1 MRARNGVLMAA
12 MLVCLLVCLGLP
24 LGAAAQDGQ
33 LRLPE
38 LSHLQEQA
46 AQSINLTLDAKVL
59 GLMSALVHDHDTDF
73 DRVRKAFDEITAV
86 TVRSFKFD
94 TLVQPDA
101 ELEDL
106 RRQLATPAWSPLV
119 QVHDRDK
126 GEDVGIYLAYGERV
140 VHGLVILAVG
150 PRELTLVHVAGT
162 LEPSRIA
169 ELRLAFEHPGVAKV
183 QR

>member
-1 MRARNGVLMAA
+1 M
-12 MLVCLLVCLGLP
+12 LVCLGLP
-24 LGAAAQDGQ
+24 LWAAAQDGQ

-38 LSHLQEQA
+38 LSHLQEEA
-46 AQSINLTLDAKVL
+46 AQSVNVTLGPKVL
-59 GLMSALVHDHDTDF
+59 GLISAFADDGDADF
-73 DRVRKAFDEITAV
+73 DRIKKAFDEITSV

-94 TLVQPDA
+94 TPVQPGA

-126 GEDVGIYLAYGERV
+126 SEDVAVYVAYGERV
-140 VHGLVILAVG
+140 VHGLVILAVS
-150 PRELTLVHVAGT
+150 PQEISLVHVAGT

-169 ELRLAFEHPGVAKV
+169 ELRLAFAHPNSAVVKSE
-183 QR
+183 R